1 MPFVTTWIDPEIT
14 RQISYD
20 TAYMWNL
27 KKLYSQNRN
36 RPRENKENKVMVTN
50 GDCVLFAQF
59 FYGLRFNFR
68 IVIFKRIFKR
78 KEFFDF

>member
-36 RPRENKENKVMVTN
+36 RPRENKENKFMVTK
-50 GDCVLFAQF
+50 GERGWERYIGSLQLT
-59 FYGLRFNFR
+59 YTHYY
-68 IVIFKRIFKR
+68 I
-78 KEFFDF
+78 